1 MFKKILLEI
10 HAAVAVGWVEA
21 HKFITVSPKVKFTET
36 QEIIHYSG

>member
-21 HKFITVSPKVKFTET
+21 HKFVTANPKIKSPKPNKN
-36 QEIIHYSG
+36 I